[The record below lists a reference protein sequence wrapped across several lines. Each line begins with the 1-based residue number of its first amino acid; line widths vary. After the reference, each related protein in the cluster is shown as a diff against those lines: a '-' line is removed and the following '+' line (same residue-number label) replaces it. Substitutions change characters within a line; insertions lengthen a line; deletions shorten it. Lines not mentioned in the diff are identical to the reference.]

1 MISMKEYSKLF
12 FHIDVNSA
20 FLSWSAVKNLQQGG
34 SLDLRTIPAIIGG
47 DRTARHGIVLAKS
60 IPAKKYGIETAEP
73 IVNALRK
80 CPSLVI
86 EPPDM
91 PLYKERSRE
100 LMEYLSNICP
110 DIEQVSID
118 ECYMDFTPVAYRYS
132 SPEEAAD
139 MIRTEVRTSFGY
151 TVNIGISDR
160 KVLAKMASDF
170 EKPDK
175 THTLFSDEIE
185 EKMWPLPISGLFMC
199 GHSSQ
204 KILHTLGITTI
215 GELAR
220 TDLSILTAHL
230 KSHGRTLYEYAN
242 GIDSSVVITW
252 QEEAK
257 GVGHSTT
264 LSKDVLNAGEAYEVL
279 KDLANQVS
287 RRLKAGNHLAGSL
300 CTEIKYATFQS
311 VSHQTILAAP
321 SADPQVIYKTAC
333 RLFDDLWDK
342 TPIRLLGIRATRLTD
357 RSAPVQMSIFDY
369 DEQKSKEMEKQQKLD
384 DVLENIRKKY
394 GNEAITRGTKRTP

>member
-1 MISMKEYSKLF
+1 MREYSKLF

-20 FLSWSAVKNLQQGG
+20 FLSWSAVKKLQQGD
-34 SLDLRTIPAIIGG
+34 SADLRTIPAIIGG
-47 DRTARHGIVLAKS
+47 DRAARHGIVLAKS
-60 IPAKKYGIETAEP
+60 IPAKRYGIETAEP

-91 PLYKERSRE
+91 LLYKERSRE

-139 MIRTEVRTSFGY
+139 MIRKEVRTSFGY

-175 THTLFSDEIE
+175 THTLFTDEIE
-185 EKMWPLPISGLFMC
+185 EKMWPLPISRLFMC

-204 KILHTLGITTI
+204 RILHTLGITTI

-230 KSHGRTLYEYAN
+230 KSHGRTLHEYAN

-257 GVGHSTT
+257 GIGHSTT
-264 LSKDVLNAGEAYEVL
+264 LSKDVLDAGEAYEVL
-279 KDLANQVS
+279 RDLSNQVS
-287 RRLKAGNHLAGSL
+287 RRLKSGNHLAGSL

-311 VSHQTILAAP
+311 ASHQTILSAP
-321 SADPQVIYKTAC
+321 SADPRVIYETAC

-369 DEQKSKEMEKQQKLD
+369 DEQKSKKIEKQQKLD
-384 DVLENIRKKY
+384 DALENIRKKY
-394 GNEAITRGTKRTP
+394 GNEAITKGTKRNS